1 LIHFFK
7 RKMSNVSEH
16 GDDDYQ
22 PGLDMKQL
30 PEIMQGRVKAMK
42 NLQMDT
48 VKAEAEYYREV
59 HALDL
64 KYQAKYD
71 EINQRR
77 NKVISGA
84 HEPSGA
90 ELEWPSDDEE
100 DDEVKITKKV
110 EDLTLHPD
118 FPADAPGLPKFW
130 LHTLKN
136 ANEES
141 LMGLIEPHDEAVLEH
156 LTDITIT
163 LTNDNSGFILNF
175 LFKENPYFNNQ
186 VLSKE
191 YKLRDGPD
199 PESPLSYDGP
209 EIVSCLGCTIEWKE
223 GMNLTDKTKKV
234 ETITG
239 KKPEPGAPE
248 EVKLDS
254 FFSFFSP
261 PACKLDGSDDDEL
274 SDDDRAILA
283 VDFDVGFAI
292 KEKIIPRAIMYF
304 TGEIF
309 DDDDYEDCE
318 DEDEEEED
326 S

>member
-1 LIHFFK
+1 
-7 RKMSNVSEH
+7 M
-16 GDDDYQ
+16 G
-22 PGLDMKQL
+22 
-30 PEIMQGRVKAMK
+30 
-42 NLQMDT
+42 
-48 VKAEAEYYREV
+48 
-59 HALDL
+59 
-64 KYQAKYD
+64 
-71 EINQRR
+71 
-77 NKVISGA
+77 
-84 HEPSGA
+84 EPSGA

-163 LTNDNSGFILNF
+163 LTNDNSGFTLNF

-186 VLSKE
+186 VLTKE

-199 PESPLSYDGP
+199 PESPLSYDG
-209 EIVSCLGCTIEWKE
+209 
-223 GMNLTDKTKKV
+223 
-234 ETITG
+234 
-239 KKPEPGAPE
+239 PE